1 MYFLLIDLAIYININ
16 LQIRYSGATIKNLT
30 FQKPSGIK
38 GNAKRKRYSLHL
50 IFK

>member
-1 MYFLLIDLAIYININ
+1 MYFLLIDLALYITIN

-38 GNAKRKRYSLHL
+38 KEMLKGKGIAF
-50 IFK
+50 I